1 MQYAD
6 FAVWQRRWL
15 AGETLGGS
23 SPGGASGSRA
33 LPRPWSCRPTVRAR
47 RSTTER
53 GAEWRFA
60 LDAGLTRGVAALA
73 AREGATPFMVL
84 AAGLFALLG
93 RLSGER
99 DLSLGSP
106 IANRTHREIEGLIG
120 FFVNTLVLR
129 VDLGRAASFAE
140 LAAAGA

>member
-1 MQYAD
+1 
-6 FAVWQRRWL
+6 
-15 AGETLGGS
+15 
-23 SPGGASGSRA
+23 
-33 LPRPWSCRPTVRAR
+33 
-47 RSTTER
+47 
-53 GAEWRFA
+53 
-60 LDAGLTRGVAALA
+60 
-73 AREGATPFMVL
+73 MVL

-129 VDLGRAASFAE
+129 VDLRAGGE
-140 LAAAGA
+140 LRRARAAGA